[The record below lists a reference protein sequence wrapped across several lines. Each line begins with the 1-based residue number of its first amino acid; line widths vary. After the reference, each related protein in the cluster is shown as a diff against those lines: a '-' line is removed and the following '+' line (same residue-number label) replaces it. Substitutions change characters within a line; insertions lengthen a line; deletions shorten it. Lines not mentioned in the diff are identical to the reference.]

1 MSSGLRWG
9 AYPVTRT
16 EPRDIVPDDVVDAI
30 ITVASQ
36 LDVEELQAGLAIE
49 QMVVST
55 LLYKK

>member
-1 MSSGLRWG
+1 M
-9 AYPVTRT
+9 TRT

-30 ITVASQ
+30 INVASQ